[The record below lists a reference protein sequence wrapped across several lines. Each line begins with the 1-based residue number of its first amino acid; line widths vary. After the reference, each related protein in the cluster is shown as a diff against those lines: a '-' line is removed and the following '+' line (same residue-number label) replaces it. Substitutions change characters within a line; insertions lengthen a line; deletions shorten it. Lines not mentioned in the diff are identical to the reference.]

1 MSVLE
6 RKTGT
11 AKWFNPTK
19 WDGFIEL
26 EVEKNKLAR
35 YSAIPVDGY
44 RVFKQKEVV
53 KFELDDGL
61 KGIQAIAV
69 IAASYTLSRR
79 INKRDLLSFNFL

>member
-1 MSVLE
+1 
-6 RKTGT
+6 
-11 AKWFNPTK
+11 
-19 WDGFIEL
+19 
-26 EVEKNKLAR
+26 
-35 YSAIPVDGY
+35 VDGY

-79 INKRDLLSFNFL
+79 IKKRDLLSFNFL